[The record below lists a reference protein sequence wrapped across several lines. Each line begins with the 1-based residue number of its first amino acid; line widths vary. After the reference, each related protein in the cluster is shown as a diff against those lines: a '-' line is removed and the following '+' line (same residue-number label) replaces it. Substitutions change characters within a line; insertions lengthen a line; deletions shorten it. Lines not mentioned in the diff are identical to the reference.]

1 MNIGF
6 AGTQQLIHPSQH
18 MKRHVTLVKRRL
30 AGGFTL
36 IEMLAVLAIVSVVT
50 ALATFGLSGSK
61 SSAQLGGSCNQVANL
76 VELAKQTAVSKNE
89 MTALVVITDPA
100 VSSRNQVLVIYELQ
114 APTDGTA
121 PTAAN
126 WKQVTSF
133 AKLQSGVVV
142 DPSSS
147 TFTFNNST
155 DSSSTTGVPSPPFPA
170 ISYDGQTVGSFK
182 YVVFTAGGS
191 LLSGT
196 SATIRISPGVFPAG
210 SGNVVY
216 TGGVNNGVPLNY
228 YNITILAATGNIKI
242 DRP

>member
-1 MNIGF
+1 
-6 AGTQQLIHPSQH
+6 
-18 MKRHVTLVKRRL
+18 MKRPITLLRLKRRF

-36 IEMLAVLAIVSVVT
+36 VEIMTVLAILSIVT
-50 ALATFGLSGSK
+50 AFATYGLSGVK
-61 SSAQLGGSCNQVANL
+61 SSTQLAGSCNQVANL
-76 VELAKQTAVSKNE
+76 VDLAKQTAVSKNE
-89 MTALVVITDPA
+89 MTALIVITDPTVA
-100 VSSRNQVLVIYELQ
+100 QRNQVLVAYELQ
-114 APTDGTA
+114 ATTDGST

-126 WKQVTSF
+126 WKQLTSF
-133 AKLQSGVVV
+133 ATLPSGAVV

-155 DSSSTTGVPSPPFPA
+155 DTSSTAGVPSPSFPT
-170 ISYDGQTVGSFK
+170 ITYNGQAVGSFK

-196 SATIRISPGVFPAG
+196 SATVRISPGVFPAG
-210 SGNVVY
+210 SSSVVY
-216 TGGVNNGVPLNY
+216 TGGTNNGVPLNY